1 MVKGAKVYQFIEVQ
15 FSIIPQVGNR
25 PTLVLEG
32 GQQMPVGAQEVVE
45 VMEVVTDSHEG
56 PTNSN

>member
-1 MVKGAKVYQFIEVQ
+1 MIKGAKVYQFIEVQ
-15 FSIIPQVGNR
+15 FSIIPQVGNG

-32 GQQMPVGAQEVVE
+32 AQQMLVGAQEIVE
-45 VMEVVTDSHEG
+45 VVEVVTDSHEG

>member
-1 MVKGAKVYQFIEVQ
+1 MYQFIEVQ

-32 GQQMPVGAQEVVE
+32 VQQMPVGAQEVVE

>member
-1 MVKGAKVYQFIEVQ
+1 MIKRAKVCQFIEVQ

-25 PTLVLEG
+25 PTMVLEG
-32 GQQMPVGAQEVVE
+32 AQQMPVGAQEVVE

>member
-1 MVKGAKVYQFIEVQ
+1 MIKRAKVYQFIEVQ

-25 PTLVLEG
+25 PTLGLEG

-45 VMEVVTDSHEG
+45 VVEVVTDSHEG

>member
-1 MVKGAKVYQFIEVQ
+1 MYQFIEVQ
-15 FSIIPQVGNR
+15 FSIISQVGNR

>member
-1 MVKGAKVYQFIEVQ
+1 MYQFIEVQ